1 MIAPGLA
8 IPSGYQ
14 VIKPVGDV
22 TKTHMPQKDGLH
34 EIMEDESIIN
44 IAATMPASLDHAQ
57 EQTKIALKERRA
69 ETRRRNRKAHVE
81 FTKEIKSSIANGK
94 RPTIK
99 RSRRHT
105 TGDLKSR
112 WHSCVK
118 EVAYSVLD
126 LRIKEWGGYST
137 HSKKMLHEEIKSRF
151 SFDPPV
157 TEKEINRY
165 LAGHLRS
172 QRGVWKLH
180 WEKFGEN
187 NKHPGCPVEAW
198 QTLVKWWPTP
208 AAMDEA
214 TEMAARRAMVRWQ
227 PLAFGIM

>member
-1 MIAPGLA
+1 MIAEGSA

-14 VIKPVGDV
+14 VIKPIPNVISHQV
-22 TKTHMPQKDGLH
+22 HWKDGAHRRLVAQ
-34 EIMEDESIIN
+34 SIEETPSN
-44 IAATMPASLDHAQ
+44 TPATLEPTPN
-57 EQTKIALKERRA
+57 QTNMTEKERKA
-69 ETRRRNRKAHVE
+69 ELRRRNRKAHIE
-81 FTKEIKSSIANGK
+81 FTKEIKSSIAAGK

-99 RSRRHT
+99 RSRRGT

-112 WHSCVK
+112 WHSAVK

-137 HSKKMLHEEIKSRF
+137 HDKKMLHDEIKSRF

-187 NKHPGCPVEAW
+187 NKHPGCPVEVW

-208 AAMDEA
+208 AAKDEA
-214 TEMAARRAMVRWQ
+214 TEMAARRAMVR
-227 PLAFGIM
+227 